1 MKMQALALAFLAATA
16 IGGVAWVF
24 LYPMLSGQR
33 KAESRRAS
41 VASPEPVARNVDKNQ
56 RSRREQVEGSL
67 KELDARRQKDK
78 KVSLSIRL
86 TQAGLDW
93 SAQKFVVI
101 SAILGLVTFAAVF
114 VPTLR
119 PDDTSGT
126 APVMVDPASA
136 GSAVDLSL
144 GKSLVIDM
152 RRDIT
157 SVRASDPT
165 IANASVRSKQQ
176 IYITAATEGRT
187 NVVVTDAAGKAI
199 ATYDVFVIREGGF
212 RGLLGALGLAFAAG
226 FGLPRW
232 TLGYLKKRREKAFL
246 KALPDAVD
254 VIVRGI
260 KAGLPLFESIK
271 VVAADAPEP
280 LKGEFLAIIE
290 TQAIGMP
297 LGDACTRLF
306 ERMPVP
312 EANFFGIVIA
322 IQQKSGGNL
331 SEALGNLSKVL
342 RDRKKMAEKIQAM
355 SMEAKASAGIIG
367 SLPPIVMLLVY
378 LSTPDYISL
387 LWTHPTGQLMLVAC
401 VVWMSVGIFVMKRMI
416 NFDF

>member
-1 MKMQALALAFLAATA
+1 MKTQALALAFLAATTL
-16 IGGVAWVF
+16 GGLAWVF
-24 LYPMLSGQR
+24 VYPLLSGER
-33 KAESRRAS
+33 KADHRRAS
-41 VASPEPVARNVDKNQ
+41 IAKAEPVVRQADRSQ
-56 RSRREQVEGSL
+56 RTRREQVEGSL
-67 KELDARRQKDK
+67 KEIEARSQKEK
-78 KVSLSIRL
+78 KIALSTRI
-86 TQAGLDW
+86 TQAGLNW
-93 SAQKFVVI
+93 SSQKFMI
-101 SAILGLVTFAAVF
+101 ASGILAAVCF
-114 VPTLR
+114 TV
-119 PDDTSGT
+119 
-126 APVMVDPASA
+126 AMVVGGGPLA
-136 GSAVDLSL
+136 G
-144 GKSLVIDM
+144 I
-152 RRDIT
+152 
-157 SVRASDPT
+157 
-165 IANASVRSKQQ
+165 
-176 IYITAATEGRT
+176 
-187 NVVVTDAAGKAI
+187 
-199 ATYDVFVIREGGF
+199 
-212 RGLLGALGLAFAAG
+212 GLAFAAG

-232 TLGYLKKRREKAFL
+232 ALSFLKKRREKSFL
-246 KALPDAVD
+246 RALPDAVD

-260 KAGLPLFESIK
+260 KAGLPLFDSIK

-280 LKGEFLAIIE
+280 LKSEFMAIIE

-297 LGDACTRLF
+297 LGEACARLY

-387 LWTHPTGQLMLVAC
+387 LWTHPTGQLMLCGC
-401 VVWMSVGIFVMKRMI
+401 VVWMSIGVFVMKKMI

>member
-1 MKMQALALAFLAATA
+1 MNMQMLALGFLAFTA
-16 IGGVAWVF
+16 IGGLAWVF
-24 LYPMLSGQR
+24 IYPALSGEN
-33 KAESRRAS
+33 KAESRRAQI
-41 VASPEPVARNVDKNQ
+41 ARPEPTAARQADKSQ

-67 KELDARRQKDK
+67 KDLEARHK
-78 KVSLSIRL
+78 KEKSVPLSTRITR
-86 TQAGLDW
+86 AGLTM
-93 SAQKFVVI
+93 STQKFWII
-101 SAILGLVTFAAVF
+101 SAVLAAAAFLLAFVVGGGLM
-114 VPTLR
+114 
-119 PDDTSGT
+119 GG
-126 APVMVDPASA
+126 A
-136 GSAVDLSL
+136 G
-144 GKSLVIDM
+144 M
-152 RRDIT
+152 
-157 SVRASDPT
+157 
-165 IANASVRSKQQ
+165 
-176 IYITAATEGRT
+176 
-187 NVVVTDAAGKAI
+187 
-199 ATYDVFVIREGGF
+199 
-212 RGLLGALGLAFAAG
+212 AFAAG

-232 TLGYLKKRREKAFL
+232 LLGYLKTRREKAFL

-280 LKGEFLAIIE
+280 LKSEFNAIIE
-290 TQAIGMP
+290 TQTIGIP
-297 LGDACTRLF
+297 LGEACSRLY

-367 SLPPIVMLLVY
+367 SLPPVVMSLVWMT
-378 LSTPDYISL
+378 TPDYISL
-387 LWTHPTGQLMLVAC
+387 LWTNPTGQFMLLCCVA
-401 VVWMSVGIFVMKRMI
+401 WMSIGIMVMKKMI

>member
-1 MKMQALALAFLAATA
+1 MKMQTLALAFLAAAA
-16 IGGVAWVF
+16 IGGLAWVF
-24 LYPMLSGQR
+24 IYPLLSGEK

-41 VASPEPVARNVDKNQ
+41 VAKAEPVAARQVQKDQ
-56 RSRREQVEGSL
+56 RARREQIEGSL
-67 KELDARRQKDK
+67 KEVEARRLKEK
-78 KVSLSIRL
+78 ISLATRL
-86 TQAGLDW
+86 TQAGLNW
-93 SAQKFVVI
+93 TPRKFMVI
-101 SAILGLVTFAAVF
+101 SGILAAISGVLVMLGGGGPLAA
-114 VPTLR
+114 
-119 PDDTSGT
+119 
-126 APVMVDPASA
+126 
-136 GSAVDLSL
+136 
-144 GKSLVIDM
+144 I
-152 RRDIT
+152 
-157 SVRASDPT
+157 
-165 IANASVRSKQQ
+165 
-176 IYITAATEGRT
+176 
-187 NVVVTDAAGKAI
+187 
-199 ATYDVFVIREGGF
+199 GF
-212 RGLLGALGLAFAAG
+212 AFAAG

-232 TLGYLKKRREKAFL
+232 SLGFLKKRREKNFL
-246 KALPDAVD
+246 RALPDAVD

-280 LKGEFLAIIE
+280 LRSEFLAIIE

-297 LGDACTRLF
+297 LGEACGRLF

-367 SLPPIVMLLVY
+367 ALPPIVMLLVY
-378 LSTPDYISL
+378 LTTPDYISL
-387 LWTHPTGQLMLVAC
+387 LWTHPTGQLMLVGC
-401 VVWMSVGIFVMKRMI
+401 VVWMSMGILVMKKMI